1 MEQAS
6 TMAEPRGP
14 VDHGVQIRF
23 ITESAGDAEM
33 GTLRRGGRR
42 PAKDARANTYG
53 VAVRVQGIA
62 GQPFVVLNSGDK
74 GGDSFGVQIKG
85 PNNRGAPGS
94 LSSDSE
100 LIENP
105 YSQAKEFAAP
115 SQDSTSDEERGA
127 HWDGR
132 LLRSQSQAS
141 LACPPAMSPGNRS
154 TSLLELAP
162 QGAPPGS
169 TIDTAP
175 LSSVDSL
182 INKFDSH
189 HGGQARGRTGRRM
202 RMLPPEQRKRSQS
215 LDTRLPRDTLEE
227 RERRSPNHWTPSTT
241 RDQHV
246 GSSKQSA
253 QRQSPLGGFNRSRQT
268 QDWVLQSFEE
278 PQGRAQDPAM
288 LQFKSTPD
296 LLRDQQE
303 AAPPGSVDHVK
314 ATIYGILR
322 EGSSESEMSV
332 RRKVSLVLEQIQ
344 PLVMASPG
352 SAKALAGQG
361 ELTQKV
367 EELQKKLD
375 EEVKK
380 RQKLEPSRLGLE
392 RQLEEKAEE
401 CSRLQ
406 ELLERRKGE
415 AQQSTKE
422 LQNVKLLLD
431 QGERVR
437 HGLET
442 QVMELQDK
450 LKQAQ
455 GPEPAKE
462 VLMKDLLQTRELL
475 EEVLEAK
482 QRIEEQLRLREREL
496 TALKGALKEEVA
508 SRDQEVEH
516 VRQQYQRDAEQLR
529 RSMQDAT
536 QARDRSRAGCSG
548 RPGEGGCLEV
558 LDHAALEAERQKMSA
573 LVRGLQRELEETSEE
588 TGHWQNMFQ
597 KNKEELRA
605 TKQELLQ
612 LRMEKEEMEEEL
624 GEKIEVLQ
632 RELGQAR
639 AGAGDTRQVEELR
652 KELRRTQEEL
662 KELRTEQQSQEVAG
676 RHRERELEKQLKVE
690 AERGQ
695 GLEQQNLQLQK
706 TLQQL
711 RQDCE
716 EASKARG
723 TRSMVSGV
731 WLKVGRMGQGEAWL
745 YVVTPTAS
753 LYGWESQGGLWLVAL
768 PLFMS
773 GFLWALF
780 GVAFLGVVSD
790 LEPWG
795 LSRLSLNRP
804 QAQMA
809 AEAEA
814 AVLAQRRAAVE
825 TTLRE
830 TQEEND
836 EFRRRILGLE
846 QQLKEARGLAEG
858 GEVAEARLRDK
869 VQRLEAEKQRL
880 EEALN
885 AAQEEEGSLAAA
897 KRALEARLE
906 EAQRGLARLGQEQQA
921 LNRALEEEGKQRE
934 ALRRSKAELEEQKR
948 LLDRTVDRLN
958 KELEQIGDDSKQALQ
973 QLHAQLEDYKEKARR
988 EVADAQRQAKEWA
1001 SEAEKTS
1008 GGLSRLQDETQRLR
1022 QALQASQA
1030 DRDTARLDKELLA
1043 QRLQGLEQEAENK
1056 KRSQDDRSRQLKN
1069 LEEKVSRLE
1078 VELDEERSTVE
1089 LLTERMNR
1097 GRDQVDQLRTEL
1109 MQERSARQDLEC
1121 DKISL
1126 ERQNKDLKSRLASSE
1141 GFQKPSASLCQLESQ
1156 NRELQERLQ
1165 AEEREKTALQSTN
1178 RKLERR
1184 VKELSIQIDDERQH
1198 VNDQKDQL
1206 SLRVKAL
1213 KRQVD
1218 EAEEEI
1224 ERLDGLRKKAQR
1236 ELEEQH
1242 EVNEQ
1247 LQARIKALEKDSWRK
1262 ASRSAAESTL
1272 QHEGLS
1278 SDEEFDG
1285 VYDPSSIAS
1294 LLTESNLQTSSC

>member
-1 MEQAS
+1 M
-6 TMAEPRGP
+6 MADPRAP

-23 ITESAGDAEM
+23 ITEPEGATEM
-33 GTLRRGGRR
+33 GTLRRGRR
-42 PAKDARANTYG
+42 PAKDARASTYG

-62 GQPFVVLNSGDK
+62 GQPFVVLNSGEK
-74 GGDSFGVQIKG
+74 GSDSFGVQIKG
-85 PNNRGAPGS
+85 GNNRGSPGA

-100 LIENP
+100 VPENP
-105 YSQAKEFAAP
+105 YSQVKGVSAP
-115 SQDSTSDEERGA
+115 SQGSTSDEEPRD

-141 LACPPAMSPGNRS
+141 LAGLASVGSSNRS

-162 QGAPPGS
+162 QKTLPVN

-182 INKFDSH
+182 INKFDSQI
-189 HGGQARGRTGRRM
+189 GGQVRGRTGRRT
-202 RMLPPEQRKRSQS
+202 RTLPHEQRKRSQS
-215 LDTRLPRDTLEE
+215 LDSRSQSLDSRLSLDTRED
-227 RERRSPNHWTPSTT
+227 RECQSPNHWTPGTKY
-241 RDQHV
+241 DNHV
-246 GSSKQSA
+246 DSSKQPSKS
-253 QRQSPLGGFNRSRQT
+253 QSPLSSFSRSRQT

-278 PQGRAQDPAM
+278 PREKAQDPTM
-288 LQFKSTPD
+288 VQFKSTPD
-296 LLRDQQE
+296 LLRDQRE

-322 EGSSESEMSV
+322 EGSSESEAAV
-332 RRKVSLVLEQIQ
+332 RKKVSLVLEQMQ
-344 PLVMASPG
+344 PVGMVSPAST
-352 SAKALAGQG
+352 KALAAQG
-361 ELTQKV
+361 ELAQKV
-367 EELQKKLD
+367 KELQKKLD

-380 RQKLEPSRLGLE
+380 RQKLEPSRIGLE

-415 AQQSTKE
+415 VQQSTKE
-422 LQNVKLLLD
+422 LQNMKLLLG
-431 QGERVR
+431 QEEGLR

-442 QVMELQDK
+442 QVKELQMK
-450 LKQAQ
+450 LKQGQ
-455 GPEPAKE
+455 SPEPAKE
-462 VLMKDLLQTRELL
+462 ILLKDLLETRELL
-475 EEVLEAK
+475 EEVLEGK
-482 QRIEEQLRLREREL
+482 QRVEEQLRLREREL

-508 SRDQEVEH
+508 SHDQEVEH
-516 VRQQYQRDAEQLR
+516 VRLQYQRDTEQLR

-536 QARDRSRAGCSG
+536 
-548 RPGEGGCLEV
+548 E
-558 LDHAALEAERQKMSA
+558 DHAAMEAERQKMSS
-573 LVRGLQRELEETSEE
+573 LVRELQKELEETSEE

-624 GEKIEVLQ
+624 GEKMEILQ
-632 RELGQAR
+632 RDLEQTRASAR
-639 AGAGDTRQVEELR
+639 DIHQVEELK
-652 KELRRTQEEL
+652 KELRRTQGEL
-662 KELRTEQQSQEVAG
+662 KELQAEQQSQEVTG
-676 RHRERELEKQLKVE
+676 RQRDQELEKQLAVLRAE
-690 AERGQ
+690 ADRGRD
-695 GLEQQNLQLQK
+695 LEQQNLQLQK

-716 EASKARG
+716 EASKAK
-723 TRSMVSGV
+723 
-731 WLKVGRMGQGEAWL
+731 L
-745 YVVTPTAS
+745 AS
-753 LYGWESQGGLWLVAL
+753 
-768 PLFMS
+768 
-773 GFLWALF
+773 
-780 GVAFLGVVSD
+780 
-790 LEPWG
+790 
-795 LSRLSLNRP
+795 
-804 QAQMA
+804 
-809 AEAEA
+809 EAEA
-814 AVLAQRRAAVE
+814 KVLGQRRATVE

-858 GEVAEARLRDK
+858 GEAAEARLRDK
-869 VQRLEAEKQRL
+869 VHRLEIEKQQL

-897 KRALEARLE
+897 KRALEIRLD
-906 EAQRGLARLGQEQQA
+906 EAQRGLARLGQEQEA
-921 LNRALEEEGKQRE
+921 LNRALEEEGRQRE

-948 LLDRTVDRLN
+948 LLNKTVDRLN
-958 KELEQIGDDSKQALQ
+958 KELEQIADDSKLALQ
-973 QLHAQLEDYKEKARR
+973 QLQTQMEDYKEKARR
-988 EVADAQRQAKEWA
+988 EVADAQRQAKDWA
-1001 SEAEKTS
+1001 SEAEKNS
-1008 GGLSRLQDETQRLR
+1008 GGLSRLQDELQRLR
-1022 QALQASQA
+1022 QALQTSQA
-1030 DRDTARLDKELLA
+1030 ERDTARLDKELLA

-1056 KRSQDDRSRQLKN
+1056 KRTQDDKLRQLKS

-1078 VELDEERSTVE
+1078 AELDEEKNTVE

-1126 ERQNKDLKSRLASSE
+1126 ERQNKDLKARLASSE
-1141 GFQKPSASLCQLESQ
+1141 GSQKPSASFSELEAQ
-1156 NRELQERLQ
+1156 NQQLQERLQ
-1165 AEEREKTALQSTN
+1165 AGEREKTVLQSTN
-1178 RKLERR
+1178 RKLERK

-1206 SLRVKAL
+1206 SLRVKTL

-1224 ERLDGLRKKAQR
+1224 ERLDSLRKKAQR

-1242 EVNEQ
+1242 ELNEQ
-1247 LQARIKALEKDSWRK
+1247 LQARIKSLEKDAWRK
-1262 ASRSAAESTL
+1262 ASRSAAEAAL
-1272 QHEGLS
+1272 KQEGLS

-1285 VYDPSSIAS
+1285 VYDSSSIAS

>member
-1 MEQAS
+1 MEQAA

-14 VDHGVQIRF
+14 LDHGVQIRF
-23 ITESAGDAEM
+23 ITEPVGGAET

-62 GQPFVVLNSGDK
+62 GQPFVVLNSGEK
-74 GGDSFGVQIKG
+74 GGDSFGVQI
-85 PNNRGAPGS
+85 NRGAPGA
-94 LSSDSE
+94 LGSDSE
-100 LIENP
+100 LPENP
-105 YSQAKEFAAP
+105 YSQTKGFLAP
-115 SQDSTSDEERGA
+115 SQGSVSDEEPGA
-127 HWDGR
+127 CWNSR

-141 LACPPAMSPGNRS
+141 LAGPAPVAPSNRS

-162 QGAPPGS
+162 QGPSPGN

-189 HGGQARGRTGRRM
+189 PGGQARGRTGRRT
-202 RMLPPEQRKRSQS
+202 RMLPHEQRKRSQS
-215 LDTRLPRDTLEE
+215 LDSRLPRDTLQE
-227 RERRSPNHWTPSTT
+227 RERQSPNHLSPSTKY
-241 RDQHV
+241 DNHV
-246 GSSKQSA
+246 DSSKQPA
-253 QRQSPLGGFNRSRQT
+253 QSPLSGFSRSRQT

-278 PQGRAQDPAM
+278 SRGTAQDSAM

-303 AAPPGSVDHVK
+303 ATSPGSMDHVK

-322 EGSSESEMSV
+322 EGSSESETSV
-332 RRKVSLVLEQIQ
+332 RKKVSLVLEQMQ

-352 SAKALAGQG
+352 PGKALAGQG
-361 ELTQKV
+361 ELTRKV
-367 EELQKKLD
+367 EELQQKLD

-380 RQKLEPSRLGLE
+380 WQKLEPSRVGLE

-406 ELLERRKGE
+406 ELLERKKGE
-415 AQQSTKE
+415 AQQSSKE
-422 LQNVKLLLD
+422 FQNMKLLLD
-431 QGERVR
+431 QGERLR

-442 QVMELQDK
+442 QVMELQNK

-455 GPEPAKE
+455 GSEPAKE
-462 VLMKDLLQTRELL
+462 VLMKDLMETRELL

-516 VRQQYQRDAEQLR
+516 VRQQYQRDTEQLR

-536 QARDRSRAGCSG
+536 Q
-548 RPGEGGCLEV
+548 
-558 LDHAALEAERQKMSA
+558 DHAALEAERQKMSA
-573 LVRGLQRELEETSEE
+573 LVRGLQRELEESSEE
-588 TGHWQNMFQ
+588 TGHWQSMFQ

-624 GEKIEVLQ
+624 GEKMEALQ
-632 RELGQAR
+632 RELEQAR
-639 AGAGDTRQVEELR
+639 AGAGDTHQI
-652 KELRRTQEEL
+652 EEL
-662 KELRTEQQSQEVAG
+662 KKKLHQTQVEFKELQTEQQSQEKAG
-676 RHRERELEKQLKVE
+676 RHRERELEKQLGVLRVE
-690 AERGQ
+690 ADRSQE
-695 GLEQQNLQLQK
+695 LEQQNLQLQK

-716 EASKARG
+716 EASKA
-723 TRSMVSGV
+723 
-731 WLKVGRMGQGEAWL
+731 K
-745 YVVTPTAS
+745 
-753 LYGWESQGGLWLVAL
+753 
-768 PLFMS
+768 
-773 GFLWALF
+773 
-780 GVAFLGVVSD
+780 
-790 LEPWG
+790 
-795 LSRLSLNRP
+795 
-804 QAQMA
+804 MA

-814 AVLAQRRAAVE
+814 AVLGQRRAAVE

-846 QQLKEARGLAEG
+846 QQLKETRGLAEG
-858 GEVAEARLRDK
+858 RDVVEARLRDK
-869 VQRLEAEKQRL
+869 VQRLEVEKQRL

-885 AAQEEEGSLAAA
+885 TAQDEEGSLAAA

-934 ALRRSKAELEEQKR
+934 ALRRGKAELEEQKR

-958 KELEQIGDDSKQALQ
+958 KELEQIGGDSKQALQ
-973 QLHAQLEDYKEKARR
+973 QLQAQLEDYKEKARR
-988 EVADAQRQAKEWA
+988 EVADAQRQAKDWA
-1001 SEAEKTS
+1001 SEVEKTS
-1008 GGLSRLQDETQRLR
+1008 GGLSQLQDETQRLR

-1030 DRDTARLDKELLA
+1030 ERDTARLDKELLA

-1056 KRSQDDRSRQLKN
+1056 KRSQDDRARQLKG

-1078 VELDEERSTVE
+1078 AELDEEKNTVE
-1089 LLTERMNR
+1089 LLTDRVNR

-1109 MQERSARQDLEC
+1109 MQERSSRQDLEC

-1126 ERQNKDLKSRLASSE
+1126 ERQNKELKSRLASSE
-1141 GFQKPSASLCQLESQ
+1141 GFQKPNTSFSQLESQ
-1156 NRELQERLQ
+1156 NQELQERLR
-1165 AEEREKTALQSTN
+1165 AEEREKTVLQSTN

-1224 ERLDGLRKKAQR
+1224 ERLDSLRKKAQR

-1247 LQARIKALEKDSWRK
+1247 LQARMKSLEKDSWRK

-1272 QHEGLS
+1272 KHEGLS
-1278 SDEEFDG
+1278 SDEEFDS

>member
-1 MEQAS
+1 MEQGF
-6 TMAEPRGP
+6 TMTEPRGP

-23 ITESAGDAEM
+23 ITEPEGATEM
-33 GTLRRGGRR
+33 GTLRHGGRR

-62 GQPFVVLNSGDK
+62 GQPFVVLNSGEK
-74 GGDSFGVQIKG
+74 GGGDSFGVQIKEA
-85 PNNRGAPGS
+85 NNRGAPGAP
-94 LSSDSE
+94 SSDSE
-100 LIENP
+100 LPEKP
-105 YSQAKEFAAP
+105 YTRAREFLGR
-115 SQDSTSDEERGA
+115 SQDSLSDEEPGSS
-127 HWDGR
+127 WSTR

-141 LACPPAMSPGNRS
+141 LTGPAPMVPGNRS
-154 TSLLELAP
+154 ASLLELAP
-162 QGAPPGS
+162 QGASPGD

-182 INKFDSH
+182 ISKFDSRF
-189 HGGQARGRTGRRM
+189 GGQARGRTGRRM
-202 RMLPPEQRKRSQS
+202 RSLAPEQRKRSQS
-215 LDTRLPRDTLEE
+215 LDNRLPRDTLEE
-227 RERRSPNHWTPSTT
+227 RERRSPTPWSPSTKH
-241 RDQHV
+241 DSHL
-246 GSSKQSA
+246 GSLKQPA
-253 QRQSPLGGFNRSRQT
+253 QSQSPPSGFSRSRQT
-268 QDWVLQSFEE
+268 HDWVLQSFEE
-278 PQGRAQDPAM
+278 PRGRTPEPSV

-303 AAPPGSVDHVK
+303 AAPPGSVGHLK

-322 EGSSESEMSV
+322 EGSPESESSV
-332 RRKVSLVLEQIQ
+332 GRKVSLVLEQLQ
-344 PLVMASPG
+344 PLVMAASG
-352 SAKALAGQG
+352 SSKTLAGQG
-361 ELTQKV
+361 ELTRKV
-367 EELQKKLD
+367 EELQQKLD

-380 RQKLEPSRLGLE
+380 RQKLDPSRAVLE
-392 RQLEEKAEE
+392 RQLEEKMEE

-406 ELLERRKGE
+406 ELLGRKMGE
-415 AQQSTKE
+415 AQQSTKD
-422 LQNVKLLLD
+422 LQNMKLLLD
-431 QGERVR
+431 QNERLR
-437 HGLET
+437 HGLEA
-442 QVMELQDK
+442 QVMEMQDK

-462 VLMKDLLQTRELL
+462 VIMKDLLETRELL
-475 EEVLEAK
+475 EEVLEGK
-482 QRIEEQLRLREREL
+482 QRIEDQLRLREREL

-508 SRDQEVEH
+508 SRDQEVDRI
-516 VRQQYQRDAEQLR
+516 RQQYQRDAEQLR

-536 QARDRSRAGCSG
+536 Q
-548 RPGEGGCLEV
+548 
-558 LDHAALEAERQKMSA
+558 DHAVLEAEKQKMSA

-588 TGHWQNMFQ
+588 TGHWQSLFQ

-624 GEKIEVLQ
+624 GEKIEFLQ

-639 AGAGDTRQVEELR
+639 AGAADSRQVEELK
-652 KELRRTQEEL
+652 KELHRTQEEL
-662 KELRTEQQSQEVAG
+662 KEVQAERQSQEVAG
-676 RHRERELEKQLKVE
+676 RQRERELEKQLRVE
-690 AERGQ
+690 ADRGR
-695 GLEQQNLQLQK
+695 GLEQQNVQLHK

-716 EASKARG
+716 EASKA
-723 TRSMVSGV
+723 
-731 WLKVGRMGQGEAWL
+731 
-745 YVVTPTAS
+745 
-753 LYGWESQGGLWLVAL
+753 
-768 PLFMS
+768 
-773 GFLWALF
+773 
-780 GVAFLGVVSD
+780 
-790 LEPWG
+790 
-795 LSRLSLNRP
+795 
-804 QAQMA
+804 QMA

-814 AVLAQRRAAVE
+814 AVLGQRRAAVE

-897 KRALEARLE
+897 KRALEARLD
-906 EAQRGLARLGQEQQA
+906 EAQRGLARMGQEQHA
-921 LNRALEEEGKQRE
+921 LSRALEEEGKQRE
-934 ALRRSKAELEEQKR
+934 ALRRGKAELEEQKR
-948 LLDRTVDRLN
+948 LLDKTVERLN
-958 KELEQIGDDSKQALQ
+958 KEMGQIGDDSKLALQ
-973 QLHAQLEDYKEKARR
+973 QLQAQLEDYKEKSRR

-1001 SEAEKTS
+1001 SEAEKNS
-1008 GGLSRLQDETQRLR
+1008 GGLSRLQDEVQRLR
-1022 QALQASQA
+1022 QALQESQA

-1056 KRSQDDRSRQLKN
+1056 KRSQDDRTRQLKG

-1078 VELDEERSTVE
+1078 AELDEEKNTVE
-1089 LLTERMNR
+1089 LLTDRVNR

-1141 GFQKPSASLCQLESQ
+1141 GFQKPNTSLSQLESQ

-1165 AEEREKTALQSTN
+1165 AEEREKTVLQSTN

-1224 ERLDGLRKKAQR
+1224 ERLDSLRKKAQR

-1247 LQARIKALEKDSWRK
+1247 LQARIKTLEKDSWRK

-1278 SDEEFDG
+1278 SDEEFDNA
-1285 VYDPSSIAS
+1285 YDPSSIAS

>member
-1 MEQAS
+1 MEQAFA
-6 TMAEPRGP
+6 MAEPRSP

-23 ITESAGDAEM
+23 ITEPAGTPEA
-33 GTLRRGGRR
+33 GALRHAGRR
-42 PAKDARANTYG
+42 PAKDARTSSYG

-62 GQPFVVLNSGDK
+62 GQPFVVLNSGEK

-85 PNNRGAPGS
+85 ANSRGAPGA
-94 LSSDSE
+94 LSPDAE
-100 LIENP
+100 FPEGA
-105 YSQAKEFAAP
+105 YSRARGRRL
-115 SQDSTSDEERGA
+115 QDSMSDEEPGGP
-127 HWDGR
+127 WDGR

-141 LACPPAMSPGNRS
+141 LTGLAPVGPGHRS
-154 TSLLELAP
+154 TSMLELAP
-162 QGAPPGS
+162 HGAPAGS

-182 INKFDSH
+182 ISKFDSRQ
-189 HGGQARGRTGRRM
+189 GGQARGRTGRRM
-202 RMLPPEQRKRSQS
+202 RSVAPEQRKRSQS
-215 LDTRLPRDTLEE
+215 LDNRLPRDPLEQ
-227 RERRSPNHWTPSTT
+227 RERRSPSPWGPNGKRDDHAGGLRQPAPS
-241 RDQHV
+241 QN
-246 GSSKQSA
+246 A
-253 QRQSPLGGFNRSRQT
+253 PGGLSRSRQT

-278 PQGRAQDPAM
+278 PRGRSQDPAM

-303 AAPPGSVDHVK
+303 ATPPGGVDHVK

-322 EGSSESEMSV
+322 EGSSESETSV
-332 RRKVSLVLEQIQ
+332 RRKVSLVLEQVQ
-344 PLVMASPG
+344 PLVS
-352 SAKALAGQG
+352 LAGQG
-361 ELTQKV
+361 ELTRKV
-367 EELQKKLD
+367 EELQQKLD

-380 RQKLEPSRLGLE
+380 RQKLEPSRVGLE

-406 ELLERRKGE
+406 ALLERRMGE

-422 LQNVKLLLD
+422 LQNMKLLLD

-437 HGLET
+437 QGLQT

-462 VLMKDLLQTRELL
+462 VLMKDLLETRELL
-475 EEVLEAK
+475 EEVLEGK
-482 QRIEEQLRLREREL
+482 QRVEEQLRLREREL

-508 SRDQEVEH
+508 SRDQEVES

-536 QARDRSRAGCSG
+536 Q
-548 RPGEGGCLEV
+548 
-558 LDHAALEAERQKMSA
+558 DHAALEAEKQRMSA

-588 TGHWQNMFQ
+588 TGHWQSMFQ

-605 TKQELLQ
+605 TKQELMQ

-624 GEKIEVLQ
+624 GEKIDALH

-639 AGAGDTRQVEELR
+639 ASAGDSRQAEELK

-662 KELRTEQQSQEVAG
+662 KELRAERQSQEVAG
-676 RHRERELEKQLKVE
+676 RHRERELEKQLRAE
-690 AERGQ
+690 ADRGR
-695 GLEQQNLQLQK
+695 GLEQQNVQLQK

-716 EASKARG
+716 EASKA
-723 TRSMVSGV
+723 
-731 WLKVGRMGQGEAWL
+731 
-745 YVVTPTAS
+745 
-753 LYGWESQGGLWLVAL
+753 
-768 PLFMS
+768 
-773 GFLWALF
+773 
-780 GVAFLGVVSD
+780 
-790 LEPWG
+790 
-795 LSRLSLNRP
+795 
-804 QAQMA
+804 QMA

-814 AVLAQRRAAVE
+814 AVLGQRRAAVE

-897 KRALEARLE
+897 KRALEVRLD
-906 EAQRGLARLGQEQQA
+906 EAQRGLARMGQEQQA
-921 LNRALEEEGKQRE
+921 LNRALEEEAKQRE
-934 ALRRSKAELEEQKR
+934 ALRRGKAELEEQKR

-958 KELEQIGDDSKQALQ
+958 KELEQMGDDSKQALQ
-973 QLHAQLEDYKEKARR
+973 QLQVQLEDYKDKARR

-1001 SEAEKTS
+1001 NEAEKTS
-1008 GGLSRLQDETQRLR
+1008 GGLNRLQDETQRLR
-1022 QALQASQA
+1022 QALQDSQA
-1030 DRDTARLDKELLA
+1030 DRDAARLDKELLA
-1043 QRLQGLEQEAENK
+1043 QRLKELEQEAQNK
-1056 KRSQDDRSRQLKN
+1056 KRSQDDRTRQFKG

-1078 VELDEERSTVE
+1078 TELDEERNTVE
-1089 LLTERMNR
+1089 LLTDRVNR
-1097 GRDQVDQLRTEL
+1097 GRDQVDQLRAEL

-1141 GFQKPSASLCQLESQ
+1141 SFQKPNSSLSQLESQ

-1165 AEEREKTALQSTN
+1165 AEEREKTVLQSSN
-1178 RKLERR
+1178 RKLERK

-1206 SLRVKAL
+1206 SLKVKAL

-1247 LQARIKALEKDSWRK
+1247 LQTRIKALEKDSWRK
-1262 ASRSAAESTL
+1262 ASRTAAAESAL

>member
-6 TMAEPRGP
+6 TMAESRGP

-23 ITESAGDAEM
+23 ITEPVGGAEM

-42 PAKDARANTYG
+42 PAKDARASTYG

-62 GQPFVVLNSGDK
+62 GQPFVVLNSGEK

-85 PNNRGAPGS
+85 ANNQGAPGA

-100 LIENP
+100 LPENP
-105 YSQAKEFAAP
+105 YSQVKGFPAP
-115 SQDSTSDEERGA
+115 SQGSTSDEEPGA
-127 HWDGR
+127 RWNGR

-141 LACPPAMSPGNRS
+141 LAGPAPMGPSSRS

-162 QGAPPGS
+162 KEASPAS

-182 INKFDSH
+182 INKF
-189 HGGQARGRTGRRM
+189 GGQLAGQARGRTGRRT
-202 RMLPPEQRKRSQS
+202 RTLPPEQHKRSKS
-215 LDTRLPRDTLEE
+215 LDSRLPRDTLEE
-227 RERRSPNHWTPSTT
+227 RERESPNDWTPSTKYDN
-241 RDQHV
+241 RV
-246 GSSKQSA
+246 SSSKQPV
-253 QRQSPLGGFNRSRQT
+253 QGQSSGFGRSRQT

-278 PQGRAQDPAM
+278 SQGRVQDPTM

-322 EGSSESEMSV
+322 EGSSESETSV
-332 RRKVSLVLEQIQ
+332 RRKVSLVLEQMQ
-344 PLVMASPG
+344 PLVMVSPG
-352 SAKALAGQG
+352 STKALTGQG
-361 ELTQKV
+361 ELTRKV
-367 EELQKKLD
+367 EELQQKLD

-380 RQKLEPSRLGLE
+380 RQKLEPSRAGLE

-406 ELLERRKGE
+406 ELLERRKAE
-415 AQQSTKE
+415 AQQSTRE

-431 QGERVR
+431 QGESLRR
-437 HGLET
+437 GLET
-442 QVMELQDK
+442 QVMELQNK
-450 LKQAQ
+450 LKQVQ
-455 GPEPAKE
+455 GTEPAKE
-462 VLMKDLLQTRELL
+462 VLLKDLLETRELL
-475 EEVLEAK
+475 EEVLEGK

-516 VRQQYQRDAEQLR
+516 VRQQYQRDTEQLR
-529 RSMQDAT
+529 RSMQDAS
-536 QARDRSRAGCSG
+536 Q
-548 RPGEGGCLEV
+548 
-558 LDHAALEAERQKMSA
+558 DHAVLEAERQKMSA

-588 TGHWQNMFQ
+588 TGHWQSMFQ

-605 TKQELLQ
+605 SKQELLQ

-632 RELGQAR
+632 RELQQAR
-639 AGAGDTRQVEELR
+639 AGAGDIRQVEELK
-652 KELRRTQEEL
+652 KELRRTQEEF
-662 KELRTEQQSQEVAG
+662 KELQAERQSQEVAG
-676 RHRERELEKQLKVE
+676 RHRDRELEKQLAVLRVE
-690 AERGQ
+690 ADRVQEV
-695 GLEQQNLQLQK
+695 EEQNLQLQK
-706 TLQQL
+706 TVQQL

-716 EASKARG
+716 EASKAK
-723 TRSMVSGV
+723 MV
-731 WLKVGRMGQGEAWL
+731 
-745 YVVTPTAS
+745 
-753 LYGWESQGGLWLVAL
+753 
-768 PLFMS
+768 
-773 GFLWALF
+773 
-780 GVAFLGVVSD
+780 
-790 LEPWG
+790 
-795 LSRLSLNRP
+795 
-804 QAQMA
+804 
-809 AEAEA
+809 AEAET
-814 AVLAQRRAAVE
+814 AVLGQRRAAVE

-858 GEVAEARLRDK
+858 GEVVEGRLRDK

-880 EEALN
+880 EEALG

-906 EAQRGLARLGQEQQA
+906 ESQRGLARLGQEQQA
-921 LNRALEEEGKQRE
+921 LRRALEEEGKQRE
-934 ALRRSKAELEEQKR
+934 VLRRGKAELEEQKR

-958 KELEQIGDDSKQALQ
+958 KELEQIGDNSKQALQ
-973 QLHAQLEDYKEKARR
+973 QLQAQLEDYKEKARR
-988 EVADAQRQAKEWA
+988 EVADAQRQAKDWA

-1008 GGLSRLQDETQRLR
+1008 GGLSRLQDEIQRLR

-1030 DRDTARLDKELLA
+1030 ERDSARLDKELLA

-1056 KRSQDDRSRQLKN
+1056 KRSQDDRARQVKS

-1078 VELDEERSTVE
+1078 TELDEEKNTVE
-1089 LLTERMNR
+1089 LLTDRVNR

-1126 ERQNKDLKSRLASSE
+1126 ERQNKDLKTRLASSE
-1141 GFQKPSASLCQLESQ
+1141 GFQKPNASLSQLESQ
-1156 NRELQERLQ
+1156 NQLLQERLQ
-1165 AEEREKTALQSTN
+1165 AEEREKTVLQSAN

-1247 LQARIKALEKDSWRK
+1247 LQARIKSLEKDSWRK

-1272 QHEGLS
+1272 KHEGLS
-1278 SDEEFDG
+1278 SDEEFDS

>member
-723 TRSMVSGV
+723 
-731 WLKVGRMGQGEAWL
+731 
-745 YVVTPTAS
+745 
-753 LYGWESQGGLWLVAL
+753 
-768 PLFMS
+768 
-773 GFLWALF
+773 
-780 GVAFLGVVSD
+780 
-790 LEPWG
+790 
-795 LSRLSLNRP
+795 
-804 QAQMA
+804 AQMA

>member
-1 MEQAS
+1 MEPVS

-23 ITESAGDAEM
+23 ITEPAGDAEM

-42 PAKDARANTYG
+42 PAKDARASTYG

-62 GQPFVVLNSGDK
+62 GQPFVVLNSGEQ
-74 GGDSFGVQIKG
+74 GSDSFGVQIKG
-85 PNNRGAPGS
+85 ANNRGALGA
-94 LSSDSE
+94 LSSNSE
-100 LIENP
+100 PPEHS
-105 YSQAKEFAAP
+105 YSHAKEFPAR
-115 SQDSTSDEERGA
+115 SQGSVSDEESGD
-127 HWDGR
+127 HWNGR
-132 LLRSQSQAS
+132 LLRSRSQAS
-141 LACPPAMSPGNRS
+141 LAGPAPVSPSTRS

-162 QGAPPGS
+162 QGASAG

-189 HGGQARGRTGRRM
+189 HGGQTRGRTGRRM
-202 RMLPPEQRKRSQS
+202 RTLPPEQRKRSQS
-215 LDTRLPRDTLEE
+215 LDNRLPRDTLEE
-227 RERRSPNHWTPSTT
+227 RERRSPNHWAPSTKH
-241 RDQHV
+241 DSHM
-246 GSSKQSA
+246 GSSKQSV
-253 QRQSPLGGFNRSRQT
+253 QSQSPLGGFSRSRQT

-278 PQGRAQDPAM
+278 PQGRVHDPGI

-303 AAPPGSVDHVK
+303 AAPPGSVDHLK
-314 ATIYGILR
+314 ATIYSILR

-332 RRKVSLVLEQIQ
+332 KRKVSLVLEQMQ
-344 PLVMASPG
+344 PLV
-352 SAKALAGQG
+352 
-361 ELTQKV
+361 
-367 EELQKKLD
+367 
-375 EEVKK
+375 K
-380 RQKLEPSRLGLE
+380 RQKLEPSQVGLE

-401 CSRLQ
+401 CSQLQ

-415 AQQSTKE
+415 AQQSTRE
-422 LQNVKLLLD
+422 LQNMKLLVD

-437 HGLET
+437 HRLET

-462 VLMKDLLQTRELL
+462 ALMKDLLETRELL
-475 EEVLEAK
+475 EAVLEGK
-482 QRIEEQLRLREREL
+482 QRVEEQLRLREREL
-496 TALKGALKEEVA
+496 TALKGALKDEVA
-508 SRDQEVEH
+508 SRDQEVEQ
-516 VRQQYQRDAEQLR
+516 VRQQYQRDTEQLR

-536 QARDRSRAGCSG
+536 Q
-548 RPGEGGCLEV
+548 
-558 LDHAALEAERQKMSA
+558 DHAALEAERQKMST
-573 LVRGLQRELEETSEE
+573 LVRELQRELEETSEE
-588 TGHWQNMFQ
+588 TGHWQSMFQ

-624 GEKIEVLQ
+624 GDKMEVLQ

-639 AGAGDTRQVEELR
+639 AGAADTRQMEELR
-652 KELRRTQEEL
+652 KELRRTQQEL
-662 KELRTEQQSQEVAG
+662 KELREEQQSQEVAG
-676 RHRERELEKQLKVE
+676 RHRERELEKQLRVE
-690 AERGQ
+690 VDRGRE
-695 GLEQQNLQLQK
+695 LEQQNLQLQK

-716 EASKARG
+716 EASKAQ
-723 TRSMVSGV
+723 
-731 WLKVGRMGQGEAWL
+731 K
-745 YVVTPTAS
+745 
-753 LYGWESQGGLWLVAL
+753 
-768 PLFMS
+768 
-773 GFLWALF
+773 
-780 GVAFLGVVSD
+780 
-790 LEPWG
+790 
-795 LSRLSLNRP
+795 
-804 QAQMA
+804 A
-809 AEAEA
+809 AEAEVE
-814 AVLAQRRAAVE
+814 VLGQRRAAVE

-858 GEVAEARLRDK
+858 GEVAEARLRDR
-869 VQRLEAEKQRL
+869 VQRLEAEKKRL

-885 AAQEEEGSLAAA
+885 TAQEEEGSLAAA

-921 LNRALEEEGKQRE
+921 LKRALEEEGKQRE
-934 ALRRSKAELEEQKR
+934 ALRRGKAELEEQKR
-948 LLDRTVDRLN
+948 LLDKTVCQLN
-958 KELEQIGDDSKQALQ
+958 KELEQIGNDSKQALQ
-973 QLHAQLEDYKEKARR
+973 QLQAQLEDYKEKARR

-1001 SEAEKTS
+1001 SEAEKSS

-1030 DRDTARLDKELLA
+1030 DRDTAQLDKELLA
-1043 QRLQGLEQEAENK
+1043 QKLQGLEQEAENK
-1056 KRSQDDRSRQLKN
+1056 KRSQDDRTRQLKG

-1078 VELDEERSTVE
+1078 AELDEERSTVE

-1141 GFQKPSASLCQLESQ
+1141 GFQKPNASLSHLESQ

-1242 EVNEQ
+1242 EANEQ
-1247 LQARIKALEKDSWRK
+1247 LQARIKTLEKDSWRK
-1262 ASRSAAESTL
+1262 ASRSAAEST

-1278 SDEEFDG
+1278 SDEEFDS

>member
-6 TMAEPRGP
+6 TMAESRGP

-23 ITESAGDAEM
+23 ITEPVGGAEM

-42 PAKDARANTYG
+42 PAKDARASTYG

-62 GQPFVVLNSGDK
+62 GQPFVVLNSGEK

-85 PNNRGAPGS
+85 ANNQGAPGA

-100 LIENP
+100 LPENP
-105 YSQAKEFAAP
+105 YSQVKGFPAP
-115 SQDSTSDEERGA
+115 SQGSTSDEEPGA
-127 HWDGR
+127 RWNGR

-141 LACPPAMSPGNRS
+141 LAGPAPVGPSSRS

-162 QGAPPGS
+162 KEASPAS

-182 INKFDSH
+182 INKFD
-189 HGGQARGRTGRRM
+189 GQLAGQARGRTGRRT
-202 RMLPPEQRKRSQS
+202 RAVHPEQHKRSKS
-215 LDTRLPRDTLEE
+215 LDSRLPRDTLEE
-227 RERRSPNHWTPSTT
+227 RERESPNDWTPSTKYDN
-241 RDQHV
+241 RV
-246 GSSKQSA
+246 SSLKQPV
-253 QRQSPLGGFNRSRQT
+253 QGQSSGFGRSRQT

-278 PQGRAQDPAM
+278 SQGRVQDPTM

-322 EGSSESEMSV
+322 EGSSESDTSV
-332 RRKVSLVLEQIQ
+332 RRKVSLVLEQMQ
-344 PLVMASPG
+344 PLVMVSPG
-352 SAKALAGQG
+352 STKAVTGQG
-361 ELTQKV
+361 ELTRKV
-367 EELQKKLD
+367 EELQQKLD

-380 RQKLEPSRLGLE
+380 RQKLEPSRVGLE

-406 ELLERRKGE
+406 ELLERRKAE
-415 AQQSTKE
+415 AQQSTRE
-422 LQNVKLLLD
+422 LQNMKLLLD
-431 QGERVR
+431 QGESLRR
-437 HGLET
+437 GLET
-442 QVMELQDK
+442 QVMELQNK
-450 LKQAQ
+450 LKQVQ

-462 VLMKDLLQTRELL
+462 VLLKDLLETRELL
-475 EEVLEAK
+475 EEVLEGK

-516 VRQQYQRDAEQLR
+516 VRQQYQRDTEQLR
-529 RSMQDAT
+529 RSMQDAS
-536 QARDRSRAGCSG
+536 Q
-548 RPGEGGCLEV
+548 
-558 LDHAALEAERQKMSA
+558 DHAVLEAEKQKMSA

-588 TGHWQNMFQ
+588 TGHWQSMFQ

-632 RELGQAR
+632 RELQQAR
-639 AGAGDTRQVEELR
+639 AGAGDIRQVEELK

-662 KELRTEQQSQEVAG
+662 KELQAERQSQEVAG
-676 RHRERELEKQLKVE
+676 RHRDRELEKQLAVLRVE
-690 AERGQ
+690 ADRVQE
-695 GLEQQNLQLQK
+695 LEEQNLQLQK
-706 TLQQL
+706 TVQQL

-716 EASKARG
+716 EASKAK
-723 TRSMVSGV
+723 MV
-731 WLKVGRMGQGEAWL
+731 
-745 YVVTPTAS
+745 
-753 LYGWESQGGLWLVAL
+753 
-768 PLFMS
+768 
-773 GFLWALF
+773 
-780 GVAFLGVVSD
+780 
-790 LEPWG
+790 
-795 LSRLSLNRP
+795 
-804 QAQMA
+804 
-809 AEAEA
+809 AEAET
-814 AVLAQRRAAVE
+814 AVLGQRRAAVE

-858 GEVAEARLRDK
+858 GEVVEGRLRDK

-880 EEALN
+880 EEALS

-906 EAQRGLARLGQEQQA
+906 ESQRGLARLGQEQQA
-921 LNRALEEEGKQRE
+921 LRRALEEEGKQRE
-934 ALRRSKAELEEQKR
+934 VLRRGKAELEEQKR

-958 KELEQIGDDSKQALQ
+958 KELEQIGDNSKQALQ
-973 QLHAQLEDYKEKARR
+973 QLQAQLEDYKEKARR
-988 EVADAQRQAKEWA
+988 EVADAQRQAKDWA
-1001 SEAEKTS
+1001 SEVEKTS
-1008 GGLSRLQDETQRLR
+1008 GGISRLQDEIQRLR

-1030 DRDTARLDKELLA
+1030 ERDSARLDKELLA

-1056 KRSQDDRSRQLKN
+1056 KRSQDDRARQVKS

-1078 VELDEERSTVE
+1078 TELDEEKNTVE
-1089 LLTERMNR
+1089 LLTDRVNR

-1126 ERQNKDLKSRLASSE
+1126 ERQNKDLKTRLASSE
-1141 GFQKPSASLCQLESQ
+1141 GFQKPNASLSQLESQ
-1156 NRELQERLQ
+1156 NQLLQERLQ
-1165 AEEREKTALQSTN
+1165 AEEREKTVLQSTN

-1247 LQARIKALEKDSWRK
+1247 LQARIKSLEKDSWRK

-1272 QHEGLS
+1272 KHEGLS
-1278 SDEEFDG
+1278 SDEEFDS

>member
-1 MEQAS
+1 MCEGPLLPMEQAA

-14 VDHGVQIRF
+14 LDHGVQIRF
-23 ITESAGDAEM
+23 ITESMGGDET
-33 GTLRRGGRR
+33 GTLRRGVRR

-62 GQPFVVLNSGDK
+62 GQPFVVLNSGEK

-85 PNNRGAPGS
+85 SNNRGAPGA

-100 LIENP
+100 LPENP
-105 YSQAKEFAAP
+105 YSQAKGFLAS
-115 SQDSTSDEERGA
+115 SQGSASDEEPGT
-127 HWDGR
+127 HWNGR

-141 LACPPAMSPGNRS
+141 LAVPTPMAPSNRS

-162 QGAPPGS
+162 QGASPGS

-182 INKFDSH
+182 INKFDGRL
-189 HGGQARGRTGRRM
+189 GGQARGRTGRRT
-202 RMLPPEQRKRSQS
+202 RTLPHEQRKRSQS
-215 LDTRLPRDTLEE
+215 LDSRLQRDTLEE
-227 RERRSPNHWTPSTT
+227 RERRSPNDLSPSMKY
-241 RDQHV
+241 DSHV
-246 GSSKQSA
+246 GSSKQPA
-253 QRQSPLGGFNRSRQT
+253 QSQSPLSGFSRSRQT

-278 PQGRAQDPAM
+278 SRGRAQDPAM

-303 AAPPGSVDHVK
+303 AAPPGSVDHMK
-314 ATIYGILR
+314 ATVYGILR
-322 EGSSESEMSV
+322 EGSSESETSV
-332 RRKVSLVLEQIQ
+332 RRKVSLVLEQMQ

-352 SAKALAGQG
+352 PVKALAGQG
-361 ELTQKV
+361 ELTRKV
-367 EELQKKLD
+367 EELQQKLD

-380 RQKLEPSRLGLE
+380 RQKLEPSRVGLE
-392 RQLEEKAEE
+392 LELEEKAEE
-401 CSRLQ
+401 CSRLK
-406 ELLERRKGE
+406 ELLEKRKGE

-422 LQNVKLLLD
+422 LQNMKLLLD
-431 QGERVR
+431 RGERLR
-437 HGLET
+437 HELET
-442 QVMELQDK
+442 QVMELQNK

-455 GPEPAKE
+455 GLEPAKE
-462 VLMKDLLQTRELL
+462 VLTKDLIETRELL
-475 EEVLEAK
+475 EEVLEGK

-516 VRQQYQRDAEQLR
+516 VRQQYQRDTEQLR

-536 QARDRSRAGCSG
+536 Q
-548 RPGEGGCLEV
+548 
-558 LDHAALEAERQKMSA
+558 DHAALEAERQKMSA
-573 LVRGLQRELEETSEE
+573 LVRGLQRELEESSEE
-588 TGHWQNMFQ
+588 TGHWQSMFQ

-612 LRMEKEEMEEEL
+612 LRMEKEEMEDEL
-624 GEKIEVLQ
+624 GEKMEALQ

-639 AGAGDTRQVEELR
+639 AGAGDTRQVEELK
-652 KELRRTQEEL
+652 KELCRTQEEF
-662 KELRTEQQSQEVAG
+662 KELQAEQQSQEMAG
-676 RHRERELEKQLKVE
+676 RHRERELEKQLGALRVE
-690 AERGQ
+690 ADRVQE
-695 GLEQQNLQLQK
+695 LEQQNLQLQK

-716 EASKARG
+716 EASKA
-723 TRSMVSGV
+723 
-731 WLKVGRMGQGEAWL
+731 K
-745 YVVTPTAS
+745 
-753 LYGWESQGGLWLVAL
+753 
-768 PLFMS
+768 
-773 GFLWALF
+773 
-780 GVAFLGVVSD
+780 
-790 LEPWG
+790 
-795 LSRLSLNRP
+795 
-804 QAQMA
+804 MA
-809 AEAEA
+809 TEAEA
-814 AVLAQRRAAVE
+814 AVLGQRRAAVE

-846 QQLKEARGLAEG
+846 QQLKEARGLGEG
-858 GEVAEARLRDK
+858 REVVEARLRDK

-885 AAQEEEGSLAAA
+885 TAQEEEGSLSAA

-906 EAQRGLARLGQEQQA
+906 EAQRGLAHLGQERQA

-934 ALRRSKAELEEQKR
+934 ALRRGKAELEEQKR

-958 KELEQIGDDSKQALQ
+958 KELEQIGGDSKQALQ
-973 QLHAQLEDYKEKARR
+973 QLQAQLEDYKEKARR
-988 EVADAQRQAKEWA
+988 EVADAQRQAKDWA
-1001 SEAEKTS
+1001 SEVEKTS

-1030 DRDTARLDKELLA
+1030 ERDTARLDKELLA

-1056 KRSQDDRSRQLKN
+1056 KRSQDDKARQLKS

-1078 VELDEERSTVE
+1078 AELDEEKNTVE
-1089 LLTERMNR
+1089 LLTDRVNR

-1109 MQERSARQDLEC
+1109 MNERSARQDLEC

-1141 GFQKPSASLCQLESQ
+1141 GFQKPSASLSQLESQ
-1156 NRELQERLQ
+1156 NQDLQERLQ
-1165 AEEREKTALQSTN
+1165 AEEREKSVLQSTN

-1224 ERLDGLRKKAQR
+1224 ERLDSLRKKAQR

-1247 LQARIKALEKDSWRK
+1247 LQARIKTLEKDSWRK

-1272 QHEGLS
+1272 KHEGLS
-1278 SDEEFDG
+1278 SDEDFDSA
-1285 VYDPSSIAS
+1285 YDPSSITS

>member
-23 ITESAGDAEM
+23 ITEPVGEAEI

-42 PAKDARANTYG
+42 PAKDARASTYG

-62 GQPFVVLNSGDK
+62 GQPFVVLNSGEK

-85 PNNRGAPGS
+85 ANNRGAPGA

-100 LIENP
+100 LAESP
-105 YSQAKEFAAP
+105 YSQARELPAP
-115 SQDSTSDEERGA
+115 SQGSTSDEEPGA
-127 HWDGR
+127 HWNGR

-141 LACPPAMSPGNRS
+141 LAGPSLMDPDNRS

-162 QGAPPGS
+162 QRTSPGN

-189 HGGQARGRTGRRM
+189 HGGQSRGRTGRRT

-215 LDTRLPRDTLEE
+215 LDNRLPRATLQE
-227 RERRSPNHWTPSTT
+227 RERQSPDHWIRGTKH
-241 RDQHV
+241 DQRT
-246 GSSKQSA
+246 GSSKPSA
-253 QRQSPLGGFNRSRQT
+253 QSSLGSFSRARQT

-278 PQGRAQDPAM
+278 PRGRVQDPAV

-303 AAPPGSVDHVK
+303 AAPPGSMDHVK

-322 EGSSESEMSV
+322 EGSSESETSV
-332 RRKVSLVLEQIQ
+332 RRKVSLVLEQLQ

-352 SAKALAGQG
+352 SAKVGQA

-380 RQKLEPSRLGLE
+380 RQKLEPSQVGLE

-422 LQNVKLLLD
+422 LQNMKLLLD

-450 LKQAQ
+450 LKQAH
-455 GPEPAKE
+455 GPEAAKE
-462 VLMKDLLQTRELL
+462 VLMKDLIETRELL
-475 EEVLEAK
+475 EEVLEGK
-482 QRIEEQLRLREREL
+482 QRVEEQLRLREREL

-516 VRQQYQRDAEQLR
+516 VRQQYQRDTEQLR
-529 RSMQDAT
+529 RSMQD
-536 QARDRSRAGCSG
+536 
-548 RPGEGGCLEV
+548 L
-558 LDHAALEAERQKMSA
+558 K
-573 LVRGLQRELEETSEE
+573 
-588 TGHWQNMFQ
+588 
-597 KNKEELRA
+597 
-605 TKQELLQ
+605 
-612 LRMEKEEMEEEL
+612 
-624 GEKIEVLQ
+624 
-632 RELGQAR
+632 
-639 AGAGDTRQVEELR
+639 

-662 KELRTEQQSQEVAG
+662 KELQEEQQSQEVAG
-676 RHRERELEKQLKVE
+676 RHRERELEKQLRVE
-690 AERGQ
+690 AERSR
-695 GLEQQNLQLQK
+695 GLEEQNLQLQK

-716 EASKARG
+716 EASKA
-723 TRSMVSGV
+723 
-731 WLKVGRMGQGEAWL
+731 
-745 YVVTPTAS
+745 
-753 LYGWESQGGLWLVAL
+753 
-768 PLFMS
+768 
-773 GFLWALF
+773 
-780 GVAFLGVVSD
+780 
-790 LEPWG
+790 
-795 LSRLSLNRP
+795 
-804 QAQMA
+804 QMA
-809 AEAEA
+809 AETEA
-814 AVLAQRRAAVE
+814 AVLGQRRTAVE

-880 EEALN
+880 QEALN

-906 EAQRGLARLGQEQQA
+906 EAQRGLTRLGQEQQA

-934 ALRRSKAELEEQKR
+934 VLRRSKAELEEQKR

-973 QLHAQLEDYKEKARR
+973 QLQAQLEDYKEKARR

-1030 DRDTARLDKELLA
+1030 DRDTARLDKELLV

-1056 KRSQDDRSRQLKN
+1056 KRSQDDKSRQLKS

-1078 VELDEERSTVE
+1078 AELDEEKSTVE
-1089 LLTERMNR
+1089 LLTDRMNR

-1141 GFQKPSASLCQLESQ
+1141 GFQKPSASLSQLESQ

-1165 AEEREKTALQSTN
+1165 AEEREKTVLQSTN

-1224 ERLDGLRKKAQR
+1224 ERLDSLRKKAQR

-1278 SDEEFDG
+1278 SDEEFDS

>member
-23 ITESAGDAEM
+23 ITEPVGDAEM

-62 GQPFVVLNSGDK
+62 GQPFVVLNSGEQ

-85 PNNRGAPGS
+85 SNNIGAPGA

-100 LIENP
+100 FPESS
-105 YSQAKEFAAP
+105 YSHAKEFPAR
-115 SQDSTSDEERGA
+115 SQGSMSDEEPGV
-127 HWDGR
+127 HWNGR

-141 LACPPAMSPGNRS
+141 LTGPAPVSPSTRS

-162 QGAPPGS
+162 QGASPGS

-182 INKFDSH
+182 INKFDRH
-189 HGGQARGRTGRRM
+189 HGGQARGQTGRRM
-202 RMLPPEQRKRSQS
+202 RTLPPEQRKRSQS
-215 LDTRLPRDTLEE
+215 LDNRLPRDTVEE
-227 RERRSPNHWTPSTT
+227 RERRSPNHWTPSTKH
-241 RDQHV
+241 DSHM
-246 GSSKQSA
+246 GSSRQLTQS
-253 QRQSPLGGFNRSRQT
+253 QSSLGGFSHSHQT

-278 PQGRAQDPAM
+278 PRGRAQDPGM

-303 AAPPGSVDHVK
+303 TAPPGSVDHVK
-314 ATIYGILR
+314 ATIYSILR
-322 EGSSESEMSV
+322 EGSSESETSV
-332 RRKVSLVLEQIQ
+332 RRKVSLVLEQMQ
-344 PLVMASPG
+344 PLLMTSPV
-352 SAKALAGQG
+352 SAKALAGQS
-361 ELTQKV
+361 ELTRKV
-367 EELQKKLD
+367 EELQQKLD
-375 EEVKK
+375 DEVKK
-380 RQKLEPSRLGLE
+380 RQKLEPSRVSLE
-392 RQLEEKAEE
+392 QQLEEKEKE

-406 ELLERRKGE
+406 QLLERKKGE

-422 LQNVKLLLD
+422 LQNMKLLVD

-442 QVMELQDK
+442 KVMELQDK

-455 GPEPAKE
+455 GSESAKE
-462 VLMKDLLQTRELL
+462 ALRKDLSETRQLL
-475 EEVLEAK
+475 EEVLEGK

-508 SRDQEVEH
+508 SRDQELES

-529 RSMQDAT
+529 QSVQDAT
-536 QARDRSRAGCSG
+536 Q
-548 RPGEGGCLEV
+548 
-558 LDHAALEAERQKMSA
+558 DHAALEVERQKMST
-573 LVRGLQRELEETSEE
+573 LVRELQRELEETSEE
-588 TGHWQNMFQ
+588 TGHWQSMFQ

-624 GEKIEVLQ
+624 GEKMDVLQ

-639 AGAGDTRQVEELR
+639 AGAADTRQMEELK
-652 KELRRTQEEL
+652 KELRQTQREL
-662 KELRTEQQSQEVAG
+662 KELREEQQSQEVAG

-690 AERGQ
+690 ADRGR

-706 TLQQL
+706 TIQQL

-716 EASKARG
+716 EASKA
-723 TRSMVSGV
+723 
-731 WLKVGRMGQGEAWL
+731 
-745 YVVTPTAS
+745 
-753 LYGWESQGGLWLVAL
+753 
-768 PLFMS
+768 
-773 GFLWALF
+773 
-780 GVAFLGVVSD
+780 
-790 LEPWG
+790 
-795 LSRLSLNRP
+795 
-804 QAQMA
+804 QAA
-809 AEAEA
+809 AEAEV
-814 AVLAQRRAAVE
+814 AVLGQRQAAVE

-836 EFRRRILGLE
+836 EFRRSILGLE

-858 GEVAEARLRDK
+858 GEVAEARLRGK

-880 EEALN
+880 DEALN
-885 AAQEEEGSLAAA
+885 AAQEESGSLAAA

-934 ALRRSKAELEEQKR
+934 ALRRGKAELEEQKR
-948 LLDRTVDRLN
+948 LLDKTVCQLN
-958 KELEQIGDDSKQALQ
+958 KELEQIGNDSKQALQ
-973 QLHAQLEDYKEKARR
+973 ELQAQLEDYKEKARR

-1001 SEAEKTS
+1001 SEAEKNS

-1043 QRLQGLEQEAENK
+1043 QRLQGLEQEAESK
-1056 KRSQDDRSRQLKN
+1056 KRSQDDRTRQLKG

-1078 VELDEERSTVE
+1078 AELDEERSTVE

-1097 GRDQVDQLRTEL
+1097 GRDQVDQLRAEL

-1141 GFQKPSASLCQLESQ
+1141 GFQKPSASISQLESQ

-1165 AEEREKTALQSTN
+1165 AEEREKTVLQSTN

-1247 LQARIKALEKDSWRK
+1247 LQARIKTLEKDSWRK
-1262 ASRSAAESTL
+1262 ASRSAAEST

-1278 SDEEFDG
+1278 SDEEYDS

>member
-1 MEQAS
+1 MEQAFA
-6 TMAEPRGP
+6 MAEPRGP

-23 ITESAGDAEM
+23 ITEPVGTTEM
-33 GTLRRGGRR
+33 GTLRHGGRR

-62 GQPFVVLNSGDK
+62 GQPFVVLNSGEK

-85 PNNRGAPGS
+85 ANNRGASGA
-94 LSSDSE
+94 LSSDSDLPE
-100 LIENP
+100 SS
-105 YSQAKEFAAP
+105 YSRAKEFSGP
-115 SQDSTSDEERGA
+115 LQDSMSDEEPGA
-127 HWDGR
+127 HWNGR

-141 LACPPAMSPGNRS
+141 LIGPARVGLGDRS

-162 QGAPPGS
+162 QGASPGS

-182 INKFDSH
+182 INKFDSPR
-189 HGGQARGRTGRRM
+189 GGQARGRTGRRM
-202 RMLPPEQRKRSQS
+202 RSLAPEQRKRSQS
-215 LDTRLPRDTLEE
+215 LDNRLPRDTVEE
-227 RERRSPNHWTPSTT
+227 RERLSSNHWSPSTKH
-241 RDQHV
+241 DNNMA
-246 GSSKQSA
+246 SLKQPA
-253 QRQSPLGGFNRSRQT
+253 QSQSPPGGFSRSRQT

-278 PQGRAQDPAM
+278 PRGRTQDPAL

-303 AAPPGSVDHVK
+303 AAPPGSADHVK

-322 EGSSESEMSV
+322 DGSPESETSV
-332 RRKVSLVLEQIQ
+332 RRKVSLVLDQMQ

-361 ELTQKV
+361 ELTRKV
-367 EELQKKLD
+367 EELQQKLD

-380 RQKLEPSRLGLE
+380 RQKIEPFRAELE
-392 RQLEEKAEE
+392 RRLEEKAEE
-401 CSRLQ
+401 CNRLQ
-406 ELLERRKGE
+406 ELLERRVGE

-422 LQNVKLLLD
+422 LQNMKLLLD

-450 LKQAQ
+450 LKKVQ

-462 VLMKDLLQTRELL
+462 VLRKDLLETRELL
-475 EEVLEAK
+475 EEVLEGK

-508 SRDQEVEH
+508 SRDQEVES

-536 QARDRSRAGCSG
+536 Q
-548 RPGEGGCLEV
+548 
-558 LDHAALEAERQKMSA
+558 DHAALEAEKQRMSA
-573 LVRGLQRELEETSEE
+573 LVRGLQRELEESSEE
-588 TGHWQNMFQ
+588 TGHWQSMFQ

-624 GEKIEVLQ
+624 GEKIEILQ

-639 AGAGDTRQVEELR
+639 AFAGDSRQVEDLK
-652 KELRRTQEEL
+652 KELRQTQEEL
-662 KELRTEQQSQEVAG
+662 KELRAERQSQEVAG
-676 RHRERELEKQLKVE
+676 RQRERELDKQLRLE
-690 AERGQ
+690 ADRAR

-716 EASKARG
+716 EASKA
-723 TRSMVSGV
+723 
-731 WLKVGRMGQGEAWL
+731 
-745 YVVTPTAS
+745 
-753 LYGWESQGGLWLVAL
+753 
-768 PLFMS
+768 
-773 GFLWALF
+773 
-780 GVAFLGVVSD
+780 
-790 LEPWG
+790 
-795 LSRLSLNRP
+795 
-804 QAQMA
+804 QMA

-814 AVLAQRRAAVE
+814 AVLGQRRTTVE

-897 KRALEARLE
+897 KRALEVRLD
-906 EAQRGLARLGQEQQA
+906 EAQRGLARMGQEQQA
-921 LNRALEEEGKQRE
+921 LNRALEEEAKQRE
-934 ALRRSKAELEEQKR
+934 ALRRGKAELEEQKR

-958 KELEQIGDDSKQALQ
+958 KELEHIGDDSKQALQ
-973 QLHAQLEDYKEKARR
+973 QLQAQLEDYKEKARR

-1001 SEAEKTS
+1001 NEAEKTS

-1022 QALQASQA
+1022 QALQDSQA
-1030 DRDTARLDKELLA
+1030 DRDAARLDKELLA
-1043 QRLQGLEQEAENK
+1043 QRLQELEQEAENK
-1056 KRSQDDRSRQLKN
+1056 KRSQDDRTRQLKG
-1069 LEEKVSRLE
+1069 LEEKVTRLE
-1078 VELDEERSTVE
+1078 AELDEERNTVE
-1089 LLTERMNR
+1089 LLTDRVNR

-1141 GFQKPSASLCQLESQ
+1141 GFQKPNSSLSQLESQ

-1165 AEEREKTALQSTN
+1165 AEEREKTVLQSTN

-1278 SDEEFDG
+1278 SDEEFDR

>member
-1 MEQAS
+1 MEQAF
-6 TMAEPRGP
+6 TMTEPRAP

-23 ITESAGDAEM
+23 ITEPEGATEM
-33 GTLRRGGRR
+33 GTLRHGGRR

-62 GQPFVVLNSGDK
+62 GQPFVVLNSGEK
-74 GGDSFGVQIKG
+74 GGGDSFGVQIKG
-85 PNNRGAPGS
+85 ANNQGAPGAP
-94 LSSDSE
+94 SSDSE
-100 LIENP
+100 LPEKP
-105 YSQAKEFAAP
+105 YSRAREFLGR
-115 SQDSTSDEERGA
+115 SQDSMSDEEAGA
-127 HWDGR
+127 RWHGR
-132 LLRSQSQAS
+132 LHRSQSQAS
-141 LACPPAMSPGNRS
+141 LTGPAPMGQGNRS

-162 QGAPPGS
+162 QGAPPGG

-182 INKFDSH
+182 INKFDSRY
-189 HGGQARGRTGRRM
+189 GGQARGRTGRRM
-202 RMLPPEQRKRSQS
+202 RSVAPEQRKRSQS
-215 LDTRLPRDTLEE
+215 LDNRLPRDTHEE
-227 RERRSPNHWTPSTT
+227 RERRSPTPWSPSPKQ
-241 RDQHV
+241 DSHL
-246 GSSKQSA
+246 GSLKQLA
-253 QRQSPLGGFNRSRQT
+253 QSQSPPSGFSRSRQT
-268 QDWVLQSFEE
+268 HDWVLQSFEE
-278 PQGRAQDPAM
+278 PRGRTLEPTV

-322 EGSSESEMSV
+322 EGSPETETSV
-332 RRKVSLVLEQIQ
+332 RRKVSLVLEQLQ
-344 PLVMASPG
+344 PLVMAASG
-352 SAKALAGQG
+352 SSKTLAGQG
-361 ELTQKV
+361 ELTRQV
-367 EELQKKLD
+367 EELQQKLD

-380 RQKLEPSRLGLE
+380 RQKLEPSRAGLE
-392 RQLEEKAEE
+392 RQLEEKMEE

-406 ELLERRKGE
+406 ELLGRKMGE
-415 AQQSTKE
+415 AQQSSKE
-422 LQNVKLLLD
+422 LQSMKLRLD

-437 HGLET
+437 HGLEA

-462 VLMKDLLQTRELL
+462 VLMKDLIETRELL
-475 EEVLEAK
+475 EEVLEGK
-482 QRIEEQLRLREREL
+482 QRVEEQLRLREREL

-508 SRDQEVEH
+508 SRDQEVER
-516 VRQQYQRDAEQLR
+516 VRQQCQRDAEQLR
-529 RSMQDAT
+529 RSVQDAA
-536 QARDRSRAGCSG
+536 Q
-548 RPGEGGCLEV
+548 
-558 LDHAALEAERQKMSA
+558 DHAVLEAEKQKMSA

-588 TGHWQNMFQ
+588 TGHWQSLFQ
-597 KNKEELRA
+597 KNKEELRT

-624 GEKIEVLQ
+624 GEKIEFLQ

-639 AGAGDTRQVEELR
+639 ADAADSRQVD
-652 KELRRTQEEL
+652 EL
-662 KELRTEQQSQEVAG
+662 KKPIYSPPSGQSPSF
-676 RHRERELEKQLKVE
+676 
-690 AERGQ
+690 
-695 GLEQQNLQLQK
+695 
-706 TLQQL
+706 
-711 RQDCE
+711 
-716 EASKARG
+716 AS
-723 TRSMVSGV
+723 TQSNP
-731 WLKVGRMGQGEAWL
+731 L
-745 YVVTPTAS
+745 
-753 LYGWESQGGLWLVAL
+753 SQ
-768 PLFMS
+768 
-773 GFLWALF
+773 
-780 GVAFLGVVSD
+780 
-790 LEPWG
+790 
-795 LSRLSLNRP
+795 
-804 QAQMA
+804 
-809 AEAEA
+809 
-814 AVLAQRRAAVE
+814 
-825 TTLRE
+825 
-830 TQEEND
+830 
-836 EFRRRILGLE
+836 
-846 QQLKEARGLAEG
+846 
-858 GEVAEARLRDK
+858 
-869 VQRLEAEKQRL
+869 AEKQRL

-885 AAQEEEGSLAAA
+885 AAEEEEGGLAAA
-897 KRALEARLE
+897 KRALEARLD
-906 EAQRGLARLGQEQQA
+906 EAQRGLARMGQEQQA
-921 LNRALEEEGKQRE
+921 LSRALEEEAKQRE
-934 ALRRSKAELEEQKR
+934 ALRRGKTELEEQKR
-948 LLDRTVDRLN
+948 LLDRTVERLN
-958 KELEQIGDDSKQALQ
+958 KELGQIGDDSKLALQ
-973 QLHAQLEDYKEKARR
+973 QLQAQLEDYKEKARR

-1008 GGLSRLQDETQRLR
+1008 GGVSRLQDEVQRLR

-1056 KRSQDDRSRQLKN
+1056 KRSQDDRTRQLKG

-1078 VELDEERSTVE
+1078 AELDEEKNTVE
-1089 LLTERMNR
+1089 LLTDRVNR

-1141 GFQKPSASLCQLESQ
+1141 GFQKPNTSLSQLESQ

-1165 AEEREKTALQSTN
+1165 AEEREKTVLQSTN

-1224 ERLDGLRKKAQR
+1224 ERLDSLRKKAQR

-1247 LQARIKALEKDSWRK
+1247 LQARIKTLEKDSWRK

-1278 SDEEFDG
+1278 SDEEFDNA
-1285 VYDPSSIAS
+1285 YDPSSIAS

>member
-1 MEQAS
+1 MEQAPN
-6 TMAEPRGP
+6 MAEPRGP

-23 ITESAGDAEM
+23 ITEPVSGAEM

-42 PAKDARANTYG
+42 PAKDARASTYG

-62 GQPFVVLNSGDK
+62 GQPFVVLNSGEK

-85 PNNRGAPGS
+85 ANDQGASGA
-94 LSSDSE
+94 LSSDLE
-100 LIENP
+100 LPENP
-105 YSQAKEFAAP
+105 YSQVKGFPAP
-115 SQDSTSDEERGA
+115 SQSSTSDEEPGA
-127 HWDGR
+127 YWNGK
-132 LLRSQSQAS
+132 LLRSHSQAS
-141 LACPPAMSPGNRS
+141 LAGPGPVDPSNRS
-154 TSLLELAP
+154 NSMLELAP
-162 QGAPPGS
+162 KVASPGS

-182 INKFDSH
+182 INKFDSQL
-189 HGGQARGRTGRRM
+189 GGQARGRTGRRT
-202 RMLPPEQRKRSQS
+202 RMLPPEQRKRSKS
-215 LDTRLPRDTLEE
+215 LDSRLPRDTFEE
-227 RERRSPNHWTPSTT
+227 RERQSTNHWTSSTKY
-241 RDQHV
+241 DNHV
-246 GSSKQSA
+246 GTSKQPA
-253 QRQSPLGGFNRSRQT
+253 QSQNLSPLSGFSRSRQT

-278 PQGRAQDPAM
+278 PRRSAQDPTM

-303 AAPPGSVDHVK
+303 AAPPGSVDHMK

-322 EGSSESEMSV
+322 EGSSESETSV
-332 RRKVSLVLEQIQ
+332 RRKVSLVLEKMQ
-344 PLVMASPG
+344 PLVMVSSG
-352 SAKALAGQG
+352 STKAVAGQG
-361 ELTQKV
+361 ELTRKV
-367 EELQKKLD
+367 EELQRKLD

-380 RQKLEPSRLGLE
+380 RQKLEPSQVGLE
-392 RQLEEKAEE
+392 RQLEEKTEE

-415 AQQSTKE
+415 AQQSNKE
-422 LQNVKLLLD
+422 LQNMKRLLD
-431 QGERVR
+431 QGEDLR

-442 QVMELQDK
+442 QVMELQNK
-450 LKQAQ
+450 LKHVQ

-462 VLMKDLLQTRELL
+462 VL
-475 EEVLEAK
+475 
-482 QRIEEQLRLREREL
+482 
-496 TALKGALKEEVA
+496 LK
-508 SRDQEVEH
+508 
-516 VRQQYQRDAEQLR
+516 
-529 RSMQDAT
+529 
-536 QARDRSRAGCSG
+536 
-548 RPGEGGCLEV
+548 
-558 LDHAALEAERQKMSA
+558 DHAVLEAERQKMSA

-588 TGHWQNMFQ
+588 TGHWQSMFQ
-597 KNKEELRA
+597 KNKEDLRA

-632 RELGQAR
+632 RELEQAR
-639 AGAGDTRQVEELR
+639 ASAGDTRQVEV
-652 KELRRTQEEL
+652 L
-662 KELRTEQQSQEVAG
+662 K
-676 RHRERELEKQLKVE
+676 
-690 AERGQ
+690 
-695 GLEQQNLQLQK
+695 
-706 TLQQL
+706 
-711 RQDCE
+711 
-716 EASKARG
+716 KAK
-723 TRSMVSGV
+723 MV
-731 WLKVGRMGQGEAWL
+731 
-745 YVVTPTAS
+745 
-753 LYGWESQGGLWLVAL
+753 
-768 PLFMS
+768 
-773 GFLWALF
+773 
-780 GVAFLGVVSD
+780 
-790 LEPWG
+790 
-795 LSRLSLNRP
+795 
-804 QAQMA
+804 

-814 AVLAQRRAAVE
+814 TVLGQRRAAVE

-846 QQLKEARGLAEG
+846 QQLKETRGLVDG
-858 GEVAEARLRDK
+858 GEAVEARLRDK
-869 VQRLEAEKQRL
+869 LQRLEAEKQQL

-885 AAQEEEGSLAAA
+885 ASQEEEGSLAAA

-906 EAQRGLARLGQEQQA
+906 EAQRGLARLGQEQQT

-934 ALRRSKAELEEQKR
+934 VLRRGKAELEEQKR

-958 KELEQIGDDSKQALQ
+958 KELEKIGEDSKQALQ
-973 QLHAQLEDYKEKARR
+973 QLQAQLEDYKEKARR
-988 EVADAQRQAKEWA
+988 EVADAQRQAKDWA

-1008 GGLSRLQDETQRLR
+1008 GGLSRLQDEIQRLR

-1030 DRDTARLDKELLA
+1030 ERDTARLDKELLA

-1056 KRSQDDRSRQLKN
+1056 KRSQDDRARQLKG

-1078 VELDEERSTVE
+1078 TELDEEKNTVE
-1089 LLTERMNR
+1089 LLTDRVNR

-1126 ERQNKDLKSRLASSE
+1126 ERQNKDLKTRLASSE
-1141 GFQKPSASLCQLESQ
+1141 GFQKPSASLSQLESQ
-1156 NRELQERLQ
+1156 NQLLQERLQ
-1165 AEEREKTALQSTN
+1165 AEEREKTVLQSTN
-1178 RKLERR
+1178 RKLERK
-1184 VKELSIQIDDERQH
+1184 VKELSIQIEDERQH

-1236 ELEEQH
+1236 EVEEQH

-1247 LQARIKALEKDSWRK
+1247 LQARIKSLEKDSWRK
-1262 ASRSAAESTL
+1262 ASRSAAESAL
-1272 QHEGLS
+1272 KNEGLS
-1278 SDEEFDG
+1278 SDEEFDS

>member
-1 MEQAS
+1 MEQVS
-6 TMAEPRGP
+6 SMAEPRGP

-23 ITESAGDAEM
+23 ITEPVDDAEM

-62 GQPFVVLNSGDK
+62 GQPFVVLNSGEK

-85 PNNRGAPGS
+85 ANSRGPPGA

-100 LIENP
+100 LTESP
-105 YSQAKEFAAP
+105 YSQAKEFPAT
-115 SQDSTSDEERGA
+115 SRGSTSDEEPGA
-127 HWDGR
+127 HWNGK

-141 LACPPAMSPGNRS
+141 LAGPAAMGPSNRS
-154 TSLLELAP
+154 ASLLELAP
-162 QGAPPGS
+162 QGASPGS

-182 INKFDSH
+182 INKFDGH
-189 HGGQARGRTGRRM
+189 HGGQIRGRTGRRM
-202 RMLPPEQRKRSQS
+202 RTLPPEQRKRSQS
-215 LDTRLPRDTLEE
+215 LDNRLPRDTLEE
-227 RERRSPNHWTPSTT
+227 RERRSPDHWTPSTK
-241 RDQHV
+241 RDQHM

-253 QRQSPLGGFNRSRQT
+253 QNLLGGFSRSRQT

-278 PQGRAQDPAM
+278 PRGRAQDPGM

-322 EGSSESEMSV
+322 EGSSESETSV
-332 RRKVSLVLEQIQ
+332 RRKVSLVLEQMQ
-344 PLVMASPG
+344 PLMVASPG
-352 SAKALAGQG
+352 STKALAGQS

-380 RQKLEPSRLGLE
+380 RQKLEPSRVGLE

-422 LQNVKLLLD
+422 LQNMKLLLD
-431 QGERVR
+431 QSESVR

-450 LKQAQ
+450 LKRGQ

-462 VLMKDLLQTRELL
+462 MLMKDLLETRELL
-475 EEVLEAK
+475 EEVVEGK

-508 SRDQEVEH
+508 SRDQEVEQ

-536 QARDRSRAGCSG
+536 Q
-548 RPGEGGCLEV
+548 
-558 LDHAALEAERQKMSA
+558 DHAALEAERQKMSA

-639 AGAGDTRQVEELR
+639 AGAGDTRQVEELK
-652 KELRRTQEEL
+652 KELRQTQEEL
-662 KELRTEQQSQEVAG
+662 KDLQAEQQSQEVAG
-676 RHRERELEKQLKVE
+676 KHRERELEKQLKVE
-690 AERGQ
+690 AERGR

-716 EASKARG
+716 EASKA
-723 TRSMVSGV
+723 
-731 WLKVGRMGQGEAWL
+731 
-745 YVVTPTAS
+745 
-753 LYGWESQGGLWLVAL
+753 
-768 PLFMS
+768 
-773 GFLWALF
+773 
-780 GVAFLGVVSD
+780 
-790 LEPWG
+790 
-795 LSRLSLNRP
+795 
-804 QAQMA
+804 QMA

-814 AVLAQRRAAVE
+814 AVLGQRRTAVE

-885 AAQEEEGSLAAA
+885 TAQEEEGSLAAA

-973 QLHAQLEDYKEKARR
+973 ELQSQLEDYKEKARR

-1008 GGLSRLQDETQRLR
+1008 GGLSRLQDE
-1022 QALQASQA
+1022 
-1030 DRDTARLDKELLA
+1030 
-1043 QRLQGLEQEAENK
+1043 
-1056 KRSQDDRSRQLKN
+1056 
-1069 LEEKVSRLE
+1069 EKVSRLE
-1078 VELDEERSTVE
+1078 AELDEERSTVE
-1089 LLTERMNR
+1089 LLTDRMNR

-1141 GFQKPSASLCQLESQ
+1141 GFQKPSASLSQLESL

-1165 AEEREKTALQSTN
+1165 AEEREKTVLQSTN

-1278 SDEEFDG
+1278 SDEEFDS

>member
-1 MEQAS
+1 MPSFLGPELHGDIELGSLLPMERAV

-23 ITESAGDAEM
+23 ITESVGGTET

-62 GQPFVVLNSGDK
+62 GQPFVVLNSGEK

-85 PNNRGAPGS
+85 ANNQGAPGGA
-94 LSSDSE
+94 SSDLE
-100 LIENP
+100 FPENP
-105 YSQAKEFAAP
+105 YSQAKEFPAP
-115 SQDSTSDEERGA
+115 SQSSTSDEEPGA
-127 HWDGR
+127 GWNGR

-141 LACPPAMSPGNRS
+141 LAGPALTGHGNRS

-162 QGAPPGS
+162 QGTSPDS

-189 HGGQARGRTGRRM
+189 PAGQTRGRTGRRM
-202 RMLPPEQRKRSQS
+202 RTLPPEQRKRSQS
-215 LDTRLPRDTLEE
+215 LDSRHSRDTLEE
-227 RERRSPNHWTPSTT
+227 RERRSPNHWSPSTKFDNHT
-241 RDQHV
+241 
-246 GSSKQSA
+246 GSLKQPA
-253 QRQSPLGGFNRSRQT
+253 QSQSPSPLSGFSRSRQT

-278 PQGRAQDPAM
+278 PRGRAPDPA
-288 LQFKSTPD
+288 LLEFKSTPD

-303 AAPPGSVDHVK
+303 AAPPGSMDHVK
-314 ATIYGILR
+314 TTIYGLLR
-322 EGSSESEMSV
+322 EGSSESDASV
-332 RRKVSLVLEQIQ
+332 RRKVSLVLEQLQ

-352 SAKALAGQG
+352 PAKALAGQG
-361 ELTQKV
+361 DLTRKV
-367 EELQKKLD
+367 EELQQKLD

-380 RQKLEPSRLGLE
+380 RQKLEPSRVGLE

-401 CSRLQ
+401 CRRLQ

-422 LQNVKLLLD
+422 LQNMKLLLD
-431 QGERVR
+431 QGEQLR

-442 QVMELQDK
+442 QVLELQDK
-450 LKQAQ
+450 LKQVQ

-462 VLMKDLLQTRELL
+462 DLLETRELL
-475 EEVLEAK
+475 EEVLEGK

-496 TALKGALKEEVA
+496 TALKGALKEEVT
-508 SRDQEVEH
+508 SRDQEVEQ

-536 QARDRSRAGCSG
+536 Q
-548 RPGEGGCLEV
+548 
-558 LDHAALEAERQKMSA
+558 DHAALEAERQKMSA
-573 LVRGLQRELEETSEE
+573 LVRGLQRELEESSEE

-597 KNKEELRA
+597 KNKEDLRA

-624 GEKIEVLQ
+624 GEKMEVLQ
-632 RELGQAR
+632 RELEQAR
-639 AGAGDTRQVEELR
+639 AGAGDARQIEELK
-652 KELRRTQEEL
+652 KELRRAQEEL
-662 KELRTEQQSQEVAG
+662 KELRAEQQGQEVAG
-676 RHRERELEKQLKVE
+676 RHRERELEKQLGVLRVK
-690 AERGQ
+690 ANRGQ
-695 GLEQQNLQLQK
+695 ELEEQNLQLQK
-706 TLQQL
+706 TVQQL

-716 EASKARG
+716 EASKAK
-723 TRSMVSGV
+723 T
-731 WLKVGRMGQGEAWL
+731 
-745 YVVTPTAS
+745 T
-753 LYGWESQGGLWLVAL
+753 
-768 PLFMS
+768 
-773 GFLWALF
+773 
-780 GVAFLGVVSD
+780 
-790 LEPWG
+790 
-795 LSRLSLNRP
+795 
-804 QAQMA
+804 
-809 AEAEA
+809 AEAET
-814 AVLAQRRAAVE
+814 AVLGQRRAAVE

-846 QQLKEARGLAEG
+846 QQLKETRGLVEG
-858 GEVAEARLRDK
+858 GEVVEARLRDK

-885 AAQEEEGSLAAA
+885 TAQEEEGSLAAA

-934 ALRRSKAELEEQKR
+934 ALRRGKAELEEQKR

-958 KELEQIGDDSKQALQ
+958 KELDQIGGDSKQALQ
-973 QLHAQLEDYKEKARR
+973 QLQTQLEDYKEKARR

-1030 DRDTARLDKELLA
+1030 ERDTAVLDKELLA

-1056 KRSQDDRSRQLKN
+1056 KRSQDDRARQLKG
-1069 LEEKVSRLE
+1069 LEEKVSRLQA
-1078 VELDEERSTVE
+1078 ELDEEKNTVE
-1089 LLTERMNR
+1089 LLTDRLNR

-1141 GFQKPSASLCQLESQ
+1141 GFQKPNSNLSQLESQ
-1156 NRELQERLQ
+1156 NQELQERLQ
-1165 AEEREKTALQSTN
+1165 AEEREKTVLQSTN

-1198 VNDQKDQL
+1198 VNDQKGQL

-1224 ERLDGLRKKAQR
+1224 ERLDSLRKKAQR

-1247 LQARIKALEKDSWRK
+1247 LQARIKALEKESWRK

-1272 QHEGLS
+1272 KHEGLS
-1278 SDEEFDG
+1278 SDEEFDS

>member
-1 MEQAS
+1 MEQVS

-23 ITESAGDAEM
+23 ITEPVCDTEM
-33 GTLRRGGRR
+33 GTLCRGGRR

-62 GQPFVVLNSGDK
+62 GQPFVVLNSGEK

-85 PNNRGAPGS
+85 TKNRGAPGA

-100 LIENP
+100 LPESP
-105 YSQAKEFAAP
+105 YSQAKEFPAP
-115 SQDSTSDEERGA
+115 SQGSTSDEEPGA
-127 HWDGR
+127 HWNGR

-141 LACPPAMSPGNRS
+141 LAGPAPMGPSNRS
-154 TSLLELAP
+154 ASLLELAP
-162 QGAPPGS
+162 QGAYLGS

-189 HGGQARGRTGRRM
+189 HGGQARGRTGRRT

-215 LDTRLPRDTLEE
+215 LDSRLPRDTVEE
-227 RERRSPNHWTPSTT
+227 RERWSPNRWTPSTKH
-241 RDQHV
+241 DQHM
-246 GSSKQSA
+246 GSLKQSA
-253 QRQSPLGGFNRSRQT
+253 QSCLGGFSRSRQT
-268 QDWVLQSFEE
+268 QDWVLQNFEE
-278 PQGRAQDPAM
+278 PRGRAQDPPM

-303 AAPPGSVDHVK
+303 AVPPGSVDHVK

-322 EGSSESEMSV
+322 DGSSESETSV
-332 RRKVSLVLEQIQ
+332 RRKVSLVLEQMQ
-344 PLVMASPG
+344 PLVMVSSG
-352 SAKALAGQG
+352 STKAGQG

-380 RQKLEPSRLGLE
+380 RQKLEPFRVGLE

-406 ELLERRKGE
+406 ELLERRNGE

-422 LQNVKLLLD
+422 LQNMKLLLD
-431 QGERVR
+431 QGEMVR
-437 HGLET
+437 HGLEM

-462 VLMKDLLQTRELL
+462 VLMKDLVETRELL
-475 EEVLEAK
+475 EEVLEGK
-482 QRIEEQLRLREREL
+482 QRVEEHLRLREREL

-536 QARDRSRAGCSG
+536 Q
-548 RPGEGGCLEV
+548 
-558 LDHAALEAERQKMSA
+558 DHAALEAERQKMLA
-573 LVRGLQRELEETSEE
+573 LVRELQRELEETSEE
-588 TGHWQNMFQ
+588 TGHWQSMFQ

-624 GEKIEVLQ
+624 GEKIEVLR
-632 RELGQAR
+632 RELEQAQ
-639 AGAGDTRQVEELR
+639 AGAGGTRQVEELK

-662 KELRTEQQSQEVAG
+662 KELQAEKQSQEVTG
-676 RHRERELEKQLKVE
+676 RHRERELEKQLRVE
-690 AERGQ
+690 AERGR

-716 EASKARG
+716 EASKA
-723 TRSMVSGV
+723 
-731 WLKVGRMGQGEAWL
+731 
-745 YVVTPTAS
+745 
-753 LYGWESQGGLWLVAL
+753 
-768 PLFMS
+768 
-773 GFLWALF
+773 
-780 GVAFLGVVSD
+780 
-790 LEPWG
+790 
-795 LSRLSLNRP
+795 
-804 QAQMA
+804 QMA
-809 AEAEA
+809 AEAEV
-814 AVLAQRRAAVE
+814 AVLGQRRTAVE

-836 EFRRRILGLE
+836 DFRRRILGLE

-880 EEALN
+880 EEALST
-885 AAQEEEGSLAAA
+885 AQEEEGSLAAA

-973 QLHAQLEDYKEKARR
+973 QLQAQLEDYKEKARR

-1001 SEAEKTS
+1001 SEAEKTA

-1022 QALQASQA
+1022 QGLQASQA
-1030 DRDTARLDKELLA
+1030 ERDSARLDKELLV

-1056 KRSQDDRSRQLKN
+1056 KRSQDDRSRQLKG

-1141 GFQKPSASLCQLESQ
+1141 GFQKPSTTLSQLESQ

-1165 AEEREKTALQSTN
+1165 AEEREKTVLQSTN

-1247 LQARIKALEKDSWRK
+1247 LQARIKVLEKDSWRK

-1278 SDEEFDG
+1278 SDEEFDS

>member
-1 MEQAS
+1 MEQAPN
-6 TMAEPRGP
+6 MAEPRGP

-23 ITESAGDAEM
+23 ITEPVSGAEM

-42 PAKDARANTYG
+42 PAKDARASTYG

-62 GQPFVVLNSGDK
+62 GQPFVVLNSGEK
-74 GGDSFGVQIKG
+74 GSDSFGVQIKG
-85 PNNRGAPGS
+85 ANDQGASGA

-100 LIENP
+100 LPENP
-105 YSQAKEFAAP
+105 YSQVRGFPAP
-115 SQDSTSDEERGA
+115 SQSSTSDEDPGSQ
-127 HWDGR
+127 WNGK

-141 LACPPAMSPGNRS
+141 LAGPGPMDPSNRS
-154 TSLLELAP
+154 TSMLDLAP
-162 QGAPPGS
+162 KVASPGS

-182 INKFDSH
+182 INKFDSQL
-189 HGGQARGRTGRRM
+189 GGQARGRTGRRT
-202 RMLPPEQRKRSQS
+202 RMLPPEQRKRSKS
-215 LDTRLPRDTLEE
+215 LDSRLPRDTLEE
-227 RERRSPNHWTPSTT
+227 RERQSTNHWNPNTKYAN
-241 RDQHV
+241 HV
-246 GSSKQSA
+246 GSSKQPA
-253 QRQSPLGGFNRSRQT
+253 QRQSPSPSPSPSPLSGFSRARQT

-278 PQGRAQDPAM
+278 PRGRAQDPTM

-303 AAPPGSVDHVK
+303 AAPPDSVDHMK

-322 EGSSESEMSV
+322 EGSSESETSV
-332 RRKVSLVLEQIQ
+332 RRKVSLVLEKMQ
-344 PLVMASPG
+344 PLVMVSSG
-352 SAKALAGQG
+352 SSKAVAGQG
-361 ELTQKV
+361 ELTRKV
-367 EELQKKLD
+367 EELQRKLD

-392 RQLEEKAEE
+392 RQLEEKTEE
-401 CSRLQ
+401 CSQLQ

-415 AQQSTKE
+415 AQQSHKE
-422 LQNVKLLLD
+422 LQNMKRLLD
-431 QGERVR
+431 QGESLR

-442 QVMELQDK
+442 QVVELQNK
-450 LKQAQ
+450 LKQVQ

-462 VLMKDLLQTRELL
+462 VLLKDLLETRELL
-475 EEVLEAK
+475 EEVLEGK
-482 QRIEEQLRLREREL
+482 QRVEEQLRLREREL

-516 VRQQYQRDAEQLR
+516 VRQQCQRDTEQLR
-529 RSMQDAT
+529 KSMQDAT
-536 QARDRSRAGCSG
+536 Q
-548 RPGEGGCLEV
+548 
-558 LDHAALEAERQKMSA
+558 DHAVLEAERQKMSA

-588 TGHWQNMFQ
+588 TGHWQSMFQ

-632 RELGQAR
+632 RELEQAR
-639 AGAGDTRQVEELR
+639 ASAGDTRQVEVLK
-652 KELRRTQEEL
+652 KELRQTQEEL
-662 KELRTEQQSQEVAG
+662 KELQAERQSQEVAG
-676 RHRERELEKQLKVE
+676 RHRDRELEKQLAVLRVE
-690 AERGQ
+690 ADRGRE
-695 GLEQQNLQLQK
+695 LEEQNFQLQK

-711 RQDCE
+711 RQNCE
-716 EASKARG
+716 EASKAK
-723 TRSMVSGV
+723 MV
-731 WLKVGRMGQGEAWL
+731 
-745 YVVTPTAS
+745 
-753 LYGWESQGGLWLVAL
+753 
-768 PLFMS
+768 
-773 GFLWALF
+773 
-780 GVAFLGVVSD
+780 
-790 LEPWG
+790 
-795 LSRLSLNRP
+795 
-804 QAQMA
+804 

-814 AVLAQRRAAVE
+814 AVLGQRRAAVE

-846 QQLKEARGLAEG
+846 QQLKETRGLVDG
-858 GEVAEARLRDK
+858 GEAVEARLRDRL
-869 VQRLEAEKQRL
+869 QRLEAEKQQL

-885 AAQEEEGSLAAA
+885 ASQEEEGSLAAA

-906 EAQRGLARLGQEQQA
+906 EAQRGLARLGQEQQT

-934 ALRRSKAELEEQKR
+934 VLRRSKAELEEQKR

-958 KELEQIGDDSKQALQ
+958 KELEQVGEASKQALQ
-973 QLHAQLEDYKEKARR
+973 QLQAQLEDYKEKARR
-988 EVADAQRQAKEWA
+988 EVADAQRQAKDWA

-1008 GGLSRLQDETQRLR
+1008 GGLNRLQDEIQRLR
-1022 QALQASQA
+1022 QALQACQA
-1030 DRDTARLDKELLA
+1030 ERDTARLDKELLA
-1043 QRLQGLEQEAENK
+1043 QRLQGLEQETENK
-1056 KRSQDDRSRQLKN
+1056 KRSQDDRARQLKG

-1078 VELDEERSTVE
+1078 AELDEEKNTVE
-1089 LLTERMNR
+1089 LLTDRVNR

-1126 ERQNKDLKSRLASSE
+1126 ERQNKDLKTRLASSE
-1141 GFQKPSASLCQLESQ
+1141 GFQKPSASLSQLESQ
-1156 NRELQERLQ
+1156 NQLLQERLQ
-1165 AEEREKTALQSTN
+1165 AEEREKTVLQSTN
-1178 RKLERR
+1178 RKLERK
-1184 VKELSIQIDDERQH
+1184 VKELSIQIEDERQH

-1247 LQARIKALEKDSWRK
+1247 LQARIKSLEKDSWRK

-1272 QHEGLS
+1272 KHEGLS
-1278 SDEEFDG
+1278 SDEEFDS

>member
-1 MEQAS
+1 MEQAPA
-6 TMAEPRGP
+6 MAEPRGP

-23 ITESAGDAEM
+23 ITEAEGGAEM

-62 GQPFVVLNSGDK
+62 GQPFVVLNSGEK

-85 PNNRGAPGS
+85 TNNRGATGTP
-94 LSSDSE
+94 SSDSE
-100 LIENP
+100 FPENP
-105 YSQAKEFAAP
+105 YSQAKDFPAP
-115 SQDSTSDEERGA
+115 SQGSTSDEEPGA
-127 HWDGR
+127 RWQGR

-141 LACPPAMSPGNRS
+141 LAGPAPVGPSSRS

-162 QGAPPGS
+162 QEASPGS

-182 INKFDSH
+182 INKFDKQVR
-189 HGGQARGRTGRRM
+189 GQPRGRTGRRT
-202 RMLPPEQRKRSQS
+202 RTLPHEQRKRSQS
-215 LDTRLPRDTLEE
+215 LDSRLPRDTLEE
-227 RERRSPNHWTPSTT
+227 RERQSSNHWAPSTKY
-241 RDQHV
+241 DSHV
-246 GSSKQSA
+246 DSSKQSS
-253 QRQSPLGGFNRSRQT
+253 QSQSPLGGFSCSRQT

-278 PQGRAQDPAM
+278 LQERAQDPAL
-288 LQFKSTPD
+288 LQLKSTPD

-303 AAPPGSVDHVK
+303 AAPAGSVDHMK

-322 EGSSESEMSV
+322 EGSSESEASV
-332 RRKVSLVLEQIQ
+332 RRKVSLVLEQMQ
-344 PLVMASPG
+344 PLMMVSPG
-352 SAKALAGQG
+352 STKALAGQG

-380 RQKLEPSRLGLE
+380 QQKLEPSRIGLE
-392 RQLEEKAEE
+392 RQLEEKVEE

-422 LQNVKLLLD
+422 LQNMKLLLD

-442 QVMELQDK
+442 QVMELQNK
-450 LKQAQ
+450 LKQGQ
-455 GPEPAKE
+455 GSEPAKE
-462 VLMKDLLQTRELL
+462 VLLKDLLETRELL
-475 EEVLEAK
+475 EEVLEGK
-482 QRIEEQLRLREREL
+482 QRVEEHLRLREREL

-516 VRQQYQRDAEQLR
+516 VRQQCQRDTEQLR

-536 QARDRSRAGCSG
+536 Q
-548 RPGEGGCLEV
+548 
-558 LDHAALEAERQKMSA
+558 DHAALEAERQKMSV
-573 LVRGLQRELEETSEE
+573 LVRELQRELEETSEE
-588 TGHWQNMFQ
+588 TGHWQSMFQ

-624 GEKIEVLQ
+624 GEKMEILQ
-632 RELGQAR
+632 RDLEQAR
-639 AGAGDTRQVEELR
+639 TGATDTRQVEELK
-652 KELRRTQEEL
+652 KELRQTQEEL
-662 KELRTEQQSQEVAG
+662 KELQAERKSQEVAG
-676 RHRERELEKQLKVE
+676 RHRDRELEKQLAVLRVE
-690 AERGQ
+690 ADRGLE
-695 GLEQQNLQLQK
+695 LEQQNLQLQK

-711 RQDCE
+711 RLDCE
-716 EASKARG
+716 EASKAK
-723 TRSMVSGV
+723 
-731 WLKVGRMGQGEAWL
+731 L
-745 YVVTPTAS
+745 
-753 LYGWESQGGLWLVAL
+753 
-768 PLFMS
+768 
-773 GFLWALF
+773 
-780 GVAFLGVVSD
+780 
-790 LEPWG
+790 
-795 LSRLSLNRP
+795 
-804 QAQMA
+804 A
-809 AEAEA
+809 AEKEA
-814 AVLAQRRAAVE
+814 LVLGQCRAAVE

-836 EFRRRILGLE
+836 DFRRRILGLE

-858 GEVAEARLRDK
+858 GEAVEARLRDK

-897 KRALEARLE
+897 KRALEVRLD
-906 EAQRGLARLGQEQQA
+906 EAQRGLVRLGQEQQA

-934 ALRRSKAELEEQKR
+934 VLRRSKMELEEQKR

-973 QLHAQLEDYKEKARR
+973 QLQTQLEDYKEKARR
-988 EVADAQRQAKEWA
+988 EVADAQRQAKDWA

-1030 DRDTARLDKELLA
+1030 ERDTAQLDKELLA

-1056 KRSQDDRSRQLKN
+1056 KRSQDDRTRHLKS

-1078 VELDEERSTVE
+1078 TELDEEKSTVE
-1089 LLTERMNR
+1089 LLTERVNR

-1109 MQERSARQDLEC
+1109 MQERSTRQDLEC

-1126 ERQNKDLKSRLASSE
+1126 ERQNKDLKTRLASLE
-1141 GFQKPSASLCQLESQ
+1141 GFQKPSASLSQLESQ
-1156 NRELQERLQ
+1156 NQLLQERLQ
-1165 AEEREKTALQSTN
+1165 AEEREKTVLQSTN
-1178 RKLERR
+1178 RKLERK

-1242 EVNEQ
+1242 ELNEQ
-1247 LQARIKALEKDSWRK
+1247 LQARIKSLEKDAWRK
-1262 ASRSAAESTL
+1262 TSRSAVESAL
-1272 QHEGLS
+1272 KHEGLS
-1278 SDEEFDG
+1278 SDEEFDS